1 MLGKTDLRVL
11 FCLRRCW
18 EATCK
23 QDFLAERNQLRSYW
37 CLALRTGTCRC
48 CPLSE
53 GAHEPLQNAPWPNTD
68 LEATFTSDRNLQDA
82 TADISPCP
90 KEFGCIPSY
99 YLGRLNCKQF
109 SHFCILWIWEEI
121 SELRIAFQAASV
133 FFLTV
138 VSKWCFCYC
147 PTSNTAKFVFFQ
159 GNIIV
164 VLLFVILIRVCQS
177 FHRQYWWPN

>member
-133 FFLTV
+133 FFFDSGV
-138 VSKWCFCYC
+138 KM
-147 PTSNTAKFVFFQ
+147 
-159 GNIIV
+159 
-164 VLLFVILIRVCQS
+164 VLLLLSYFKHCKVC
-177 FHRQYWWPN
+177 FLPRQHNCCTSICDTD